1 MLSMRIYSE
10 MKQRRLFKLSL
21 LALSIYSHF
30 SVATE
35 LNLDFIQGTSVIPS
49 IMKTDT
55 ALPAGHYV
63 VDVLVNNER
72 TGRANIVITEED
84 EKNNR
89 LCLSSEWLDNAGVM
103 MKKDAY
109 YDVFD
114 KEKQCYVLTR
124 NPHTKVDFDYGA
136 QTLKFNI
143 PQAYLLS
150 KTDPARWDYGV
161 NGGRLKYYSNFN
173 KNVHDDVNAFG
184 NFDGAINLGRWVL
197 SSNMNVSHER
207 DKTEFTSSDL
217 TMSTAISQVQGD
229 LLLGKSQT
237 RTELFS
243 DFNFYGAAIRSNS
256 NMRPWESR
264 GYAPDISGIAST
276 PSRITVK
283 QNGYTVY
290 SKMVP
295 AGPYRL
301 DDLRPM
307 GNGDL
312 VVTVEDESGNKT
324 EQVYP
329 VTTLPTLLR
338 PGEFQYNVAVGK
350 KNNSNELDKAFH
362 SDTDLFWLGSLDYGF
377 STTTLNSA
385 FILNDDY
392 QAGGLGVTQML
403 GGLGALSLSANVSKA
418 SYDNGEVKT
427 GESFSAK
434 YAKSFT
440 DRTDLQ
446 LLTYRYQSKGYVE
459 FADFNPKDIWR
470 YARYGGQRSRYEARL
485 SHRFDGT
492 YLSGS
497 YWRQDYWMREGTDT
511 GSTLSF
517 STSVFDS
524 VSVFLNGSYSKYAW
538 SDKADYAVSLSL
550 SVPFDLKGT
559 RHYSSNSVGYT
570 RTGGTTFNTSVSAMP
585 TERLNYSLSA
595 NAGSKGE
602 RGASASAS
610 YAFDAIQTNLG
621 VSRSYNKHGNSQT
634 SFSGSVSGSVLG
646 TSETGP
652 LFTKES
658 SDTVGIV
665 SIPGVEGI
673 SVNGSM
679 PTNRD
684 GNTVVW
690 LSEYSENSININ
702 MDNVPDDMEF
712 ETTSYNVVPTEKA
725 MVYRKFGFEN
735 VLRYILRVKDAQ
747 GNYLTGGDAKTEQ
760 GLNAGFISNNGVLLM
775 NMLAEPEAVSVNI
788 GDGKQCRFSV
798 AGLKANT
805 NKVQEV
811 RCE

>member
-1 MLSMRIYSE
+1 

-21 LALSIYSHF
+21 LALSMYSHF
-30 SVATE
+30 SVSTE

-49 IMKTDT
+49 ILKTDT
-55 ALPAGHYV
+55 TLPAGQYV

-72 TGRANIVITEED
+72 TKRANLVITEED
-84 EKNNR
+84 ETNDS
-89 LCLSSEWLDNAGVM
+89 LCLTPEWLDNAGVM
-103 MKKDAY
+103 MKKNAY
-109 YDVFD
+109 DGVFD

-136 QTLKFNI
+136 QTLKFKI
-143 PQAYLLS
+143 PRAYLLS
-150 KTDPARWDYGV
+150 KTDA
-161 NGGRLKYYSNFN
+161 
-173 KNVHDDVNAFG
+173 
-184 NFDGAINLGRWVL
+184 AINLGRWVL
-197 SSNMNVSHER
+197 SSNMNISR
-207 DKTEFTSSDL
+207 SDNKTELTSSDL
-217 TMSTAISQVQGD
+217 TLSTAISQVQGD

-243 DFNFYGAAIRSNS
+243 DFNFYGAALRSNS

-290 SKMVP
+290 SRMVP

-312 VVTVEDESGNKT
+312 VVTVEDESGNKI
-324 EQVYP
+324 EQIYP

-338 PGEFQYNVAVGK
+338 LGDFQYNLAVGK

-362 SDTDLFWLGSLDYGF
+362 SDSGLFWLGSLDYGF

-385 FILNDDY
+385 FILNVDY

-418 SYDNGEVKT
+418 SYDDGEVKT

-434 YAKSFT
+434 YAKSFSA
-440 DRTDLQ
+440 RTDLQ

-459 FADFNPKDIWR
+459 FVDFNPVDSWR
-470 YARYGGQRSRYEARL
+470 RRGGNQKSRYEARL

-497 YWRQDYWMREGTDT
+497 YWRQDYWIREGHDT
-511 GSTLSF
+511 GGTLSL
-517 STSVFDS
+517 STSFDG
-524 VSVFLNGSYSKYAW
+524 VSVFLNGTHSRYVW
-538 SDKADYAVSLSL
+538 SDKADYSVSLNL

-559 RHYSSNSVGYT
+559 RNYSSNSVGYT
-570 RTGGTTFNTSVSAMP
+570 RTSGTTFNSSVSAMP
-585 TERLNYSLSA
+585 TDRFNYSLSA
-595 NAGSKGE
+595 NAGSKGN

-610 YAFDAIQTNLG
+610 YAFDAIQTNMG
-621 VSRSYNKHGNSQT
+621 VSRSYSKHGNSQT
-634 SFSGSVSGSVLG
+634 SFSGSISGSVLG
-646 TSETGP
+646 TAETGP

-658 SDTVGIV
+658 SGTVGII
-665 SIPGVEGI
+665 SIPGVKGV
-673 SVNGSM
+673 SVNSSM
-679 PTNRD
+679 PTNSR

-702 MDNVPDDMEF
+702 MDNVPDNMEF
-712 ETTSYNVVPTEKA
+712 ETTSYKVVPTEGA

-775 NMLAEPEAVSVNI
+775 NMLAEPTSVSVDT
-788 GDGKQCRFSV
+788 GDGKQCRFSM

>member
-1 MLSMRIYSE
+1 
-10 MKQRRLFKLSL
+10 MKLKRLPKISL
-21 LALSIYSHF
+21 LAMSIWYSHF
-30 SVATE
+30 GLTDE
-35 LNLDFIQGTSVIPS
+35 LNLDFIQGINVVPS
-49 IMKTDT
+49 ILKSDT
-55 ALPAGHYV
+55 NYPEGQYV
-63 VDVLVNNER
+63 VDVVVNKER
-72 TGRANIVITEED
+72 TGRLGLNISKED
-84 EKNNR
+84 EQNNL
-89 LCLSSEWLDNAGVM
+89 LCFSPEWLEKAGVM
-103 MKKDAY
+103 LNTDAY
-109 YDVFD
+109 QDVFD
-114 KEKQCYVLTR
+114 EGKGCYVLAKK
-124 NPHTKVDFDYGA
+124 PHTLIYFDYGA
-136 QTLKFNI
+136 QALNFII

-150 KTDPARWDYGV
+150 KTDPTRWDYGV
-161 NGGRLKYYSNFN
+161 NGGRLKYYGNFN
-173 KNVHDDVNAFG
+173 KTVHDDMNAFG
-184 NFDGAINLGRWVL
+184 NLDAAINLGRWVL
-197 SSNMNVSHER
+197 SSNMNVSHDK

-217 TMSTAISQVQGD
+217 TLSTAISQVQGD

-243 DFNFYGAAIRSNS
+243 DFNFYGAALRSNS

-338 PGEFQYNVAVGK
+338 PGEFQYNLAAGK
-350 KNNSNELDKAFH
+350 KNNSNELDKAFD
-362 SDTDLFWLGSLDYGF
+362 SDTGLFWLGSLDYGF

-403 GGLGALSLSANVSKA
+403 GGLGAVSLSANVSKA
-418 SYDNGEVKT
+418 SYDNGEEKS
-427 GESFSAK
+427 GQSFSVK

-459 FADFNPKDIWR
+459 FAEFNPKDIWR
-470 YARYGGQRSRYEARL
+470 YGNQKSRYEARL

-497 YWRQDYWMREGTDT
+497 YWRQDYWMREGSDT
-511 GSTLSF
+511 GSTLSL

-538 SDKADYAVSLSL
+538 SDKADYSVSLSL

-585 TERLNYSLSA
+585 TDRFNYSLSA
-595 NAGSKGE
+595 NAGSKGD

-610 YAFDAIQTNLG
+610 YAFDAIQTNMG
-621 VSRSYNKHGNSQT
+621 VSRSYNKHGSSQT

-646 TSETGP
+646 TTETGL

-665 SIPGVEGI
+665 SIPGVEGV

-679 PTNRD
+679 PTNSD

-702 MDNVPDDMEF
+702 MDNVPDNMEF

-775 NMLAEPEAVSVNI
+775 NMLAEPKTVSVNT
-788 GDGKQCRFSV
+788 GDGKQCRFSM

>member
-1 MLSMRIYSE
+1 
-10 MKQRRLFKLSL
+10 
-21 LALSIYSHF
+21 
-30 SVATE
+30 
-35 LNLDFIQGTSVIPS
+35 
-49 IMKTDT
+49 
-55 ALPAGHYV
+55 
-63 VDVLVNNER
+63 
-72 TGRANIVITEED
+72 
-84 EKNNR
+84 
-89 LCLSSEWLDNAGVM
+89 
-103 MKKDAY
+103 MKKNAY
-109 YDVFD
+109 DGVFD

-136 QTLKFNI
+136 QTLKFKI
-143 PQAYLLS
+143 PRAYLLS
-150 KTDPARWDYGV
+150 KTDA
-161 NGGRLKYYSNFN
+161 
-173 KNVHDDVNAFG
+173 
-184 NFDGAINLGRWVL
+184 AINLGRRVL
-197 SSNMNVSHER
+197 SSNMNISR
-207 DKTEFTSSDL
+207 SDNKTELTSSDL
-217 TMSTAISQVQGD
+217 TLSTAISQVQGD

-243 DFNFYGAAIRSNS
+243 DFNFYGAALRSNS

-290 SKMVP
+290 SRMVP

-312 VVTVEDESGNKT
+312 VVTVEDESGNKI
-324 EQVYP
+324 EQIYP

-338 PGEFQYNVAVGK
+338 LGDFQYNLAVGK

-362 SDTDLFWLGSLDYGF
+362 SDSGLFWLGSLDYGF

-385 FILNDDY
+385 FILNVDY

-403 GGLGALSLSANVSKA
+403 GRLGALSLSANVSKA
-418 SYDNGEVKT
+418 SYDDGEVKT

-434 YAKSFT
+434 YAKSFSA
-440 DRTDLQ
+440 RTDLQ

-459 FADFNPKDIWR
+459 FVDFNPVDSWR
-470 YARYGGQRSRYEARL
+470 RRGGNQKSRYEARL

-497 YWRQDYWMREGTDT
+497 YWRQDYWIREGHDT
-511 GSTLSF
+511 GGTLSL
-517 STSVFDS
+517 STSFDG
-524 VSVFLNGSYSKYAW
+524 VSVFLNGTHSRYVW
-538 SDKADYAVSLSL
+538 SDKADYSVSLNL

-559 RHYSSNSVGYT
+559 RNYSSNSVGYT
-570 RTGGTTFNTSVSAMP
+570 RTSGTTFNSSVSAMP
-585 TERLNYSLSA
+585 TDRFNYSLSA
-595 NAGSKGE
+595 NAGSKGN

-610 YAFDAIQTNLG
+610 YAFDAIQTNMG
-621 VSRSYNKHGNSQT
+621 VSRSYSKHGNSQT
-634 SFSGSVSGSVLG
+634 SFSGSISGSVLG
-646 TSETGP
+646 TAETGP

-658 SDTVGIV
+658 SGTVGII
-665 SIPGVEGI
+665 SIPGVKGV
-673 SVNGSM
+673 SVNSSM
-679 PTNRD
+679 PTNSR

-702 MDNVPDDMEF
+702 MDNVPDNMEF
-712 ETTSYNVVPTEKA
+712 ETTSYKVVPTEGA

-775 NMLAEPEAVSVNI
+775 NMLAEPTSVSVDT
-788 GDGKQCRFSV
+788 GDGKQCRFSM

>member
-1 MLSMRIYSE
+1 ME
-10 MKQRRLFKLSL
+10 TRRLFRLSL

-30 SVATE
+30 SAATE
-35 LNLDFIQGTSVIPS
+35 LNLDFIQGTSTIPS
-49 IMKTDT
+49 ILKNDS
-55 ALPAGHYV
+55 AYPSGQYI

-72 TGRANIVITEED
+72 TGRVSLVITEED

-89 LCLSSEWLDNAGVM
+89 LCLSPEWFDNAGMM

-109 YDVFD
+109 NDIFD
-114 KEKQCYVLTR
+114 KEKQCYVLAR

-150 KTDPARWDYGV
+150 KTDPARWDYGM
-161 NGGRLKYYSNFN
+161 NGGRLKYYGNVN
-173 KNVHDDVNAFG
+173 KTVHNDFNAFG
-184 NFDGAINLGRWVL
+184 NFDAAINMGRWVL
-197 SSNMNVSHER
+197 SSNMNVSHS
-207 DKTEFTSSDL
+207 DNKTEFTSSDL
-217 TMSTAISQVQGD
+217 ALSTAISQVQGD

-243 DFNFYGAAIRSNS
+243 DFNFYGAALRSNS

-264 GYAPDISGIAST
+264 GYAPDISGIAPT

-307 GNGDL
+307 GNGEL

-338 PGEFQYNVAVGK
+338 PGEFQYNLAVGK

-362 SDTDLFWLGSLDYGF
+362 SDTEAFWLGSLDYGF

-385 FILNDDY
+385 FILNEDY
-392 QAGGLGVTQML
+392 QSGGLGFTQML
-403 GGLGALSLSANVSKA
+403 GGIGAMSLSANVAKA
-418 SYDNGEVKT
+418 SYDNGKEKT
-427 GESFSAK
+427 GGSFSAK

-459 FADFNPKDIWR
+459 FADFNPKDIDAWR
-470 YARYGGQRSRYEARL
+470 YGNQKSRYEARL

-492 YLSGS
+492 YLSGA
-497 YWRQDYWMREGTDT
+497 YWRQDYWMRNGHDT
-511 GSTLSF
+511 GSTLSL
-517 STSVFDS
+517 STSFDA
-524 VSVFLNGSYSKYAW
+524 VSIFLNGSYSKYAW
-538 SDKADYAVSLSL
+538 SDKADYSVSLSL

-570 RTGGTTFNTSVSAMP
+570 RTGGSTFNTSVSAMP
-585 TERLNYSLSA
+585 TDRFNYSLSA
-595 NAGSKGE
+595 NAGSKGD
-602 RGASASAS
+602 RGASTSAS
-610 YAFDAIQTNLG
+610 YAFDAIQTNMA
-621 VSRSYNKHGNSQT
+621 VSRSYNKRGNSQT
-634 SFSGSVSGSVLG
+634 SFSGGVSGSVLG

-665 SIPGVEGI
+665 SIPGVEGV

-679 PTNRD
+679 PTNSK

-690 LSEYSENSININ
+690 LSEYSENHININ
-702 MDNVPDDMEF
+702 MDNVPDNMEF
-712 ETTSYNVVPTEKA
+712 ETTSFRVVPTEGA

-735 VLRYILRVKDAQ
+735 VLRYIVRVKDAQ
-747 GNYLTGGDAKTEQ
+747 GKYLTGGDARTEQ

-775 NMLAEPEAVSVNI
+775 NMLAEPKSVSVDT
-788 GDGKQCRFSV
+788 GTGKQCRFSM

>member
-1 MLSMRIYSE
+1 MTLKRFPKI
-10 MKQRRLFKLSL
+10 SL
-21 LALSIYSHF
+21 LALSIWYSHF
-30 SVATE
+30 SLADE
-35 LNLDFIQGTSVIPS
+35 LNFDFLQGVSVIPS
-49 IMKTDT
+49 ILKTD
-55 ALPAGHYV
+55 ANYPEGQYV
-63 VDVLVNNER
+63 VDVIVNKER
-72 TGRANIVITEED
+72 TGRLGLIISKED
-84 EKNNR
+84 EQNNM
-89 LCLSSEWLDNAGVM
+89 LCFSPEWLEKAGVM
-103 MKKDAY
+103 LNSDAY
-109 YDVFD
+109 DDIFD
-114 KEKQCYVLTR
+114 EGKGCYALSR
-124 NPHTKVDFDYGA
+124 KPHTLVDFDYGS
-136 QTLKFNI
+136 QTLNFNI
-143 PQAYLLS
+143 PQAYILS
-150 KTDPARWDYGV
+150 KADPARWDYGV
-161 NGGRLKYYSNFN
+161 NGGRLKYYGNFN
-173 KNVHDDVNAFG
+173 KTVHNDFNAFG
-184 NFDGAINLGRWVL
+184 NLDAAINMGRWVL
-197 SSNMNVSHER
+197 SSNMNVSHS
-207 DKTEFTSSDL
+207 DNKTGLTSSDL
-217 TMSTAISQVQGD
+217 TLSTAISQVQGD

-243 DFNFYGAAIRSNS
+243 DFNFYGAALRSNS

-264 GYAPDISGIAST
+264 GYAPDISGIAPT

-295 AGPYRL
+295 TGPYRL
-301 DDLRPM
+301 DDLSPM

-362 SDTDLFWLGSLDYGF
+362 SDTGLFWLGSLDYGF

-385 FILNDDY
+385 LILNDDY

-403 GGLGALSLSANVSKA
+403 GGLGALSLSANISKA
-418 SYDNGEVKT
+418 SYDKGEVKT

-434 YAKSFT
+434 YAKNFT

-470 YARYGGQRSRYEARL
+470 YGNKKSRYEARL
-485 SHRFDGT
+485 SHRFEDA

-497 YWRQDYWMREGTDT
+497 YWRQDYWMRKGHDT
-511 GSTLSF
+511 GSTLSL

-524 VSVFLNGSYSKYAW
+524 VSLFLNGSYSKYAW
-538 SDKADYAVSLSL
+538 LDKADYSVSM
-550 SVPFDLKGT
+550 SVSIPFDLKGT

-570 RTGGTTFNTSVSAMP
+570 RNGGTTFNTSVSATP
-585 TERLNYSLSA
+585 TDRFNYSLNA
-595 NAGSKGE
+595 NAGSKGD
-602 RGASASAS
+602 RGASVSAS
-610 YAFDAIQTNLG
+610 YAFDAIQTNMG
-621 VSRSYNKHGNSQT
+621 VSSSYNKRGNSQT

-665 SIPGVEGI
+665 SIPGVEGV

-679 PTNRD
+679 PTNSD

-712 ETTSYNVVPTEKA
+712 ETTSYNVVPTGKA

-747 GNYLTGGDAKTEQ
+747 GNDLTGGDAKTEQ

-775 NMLAEPEAVSVNI
+775 NMLAEPKTVSVDT
-788 GDGKQCRFSV
+788 GTGKQCRFSM

>member
-184 NFDGAINLGRWVL
+184 NFDAAINLGRWVL

>member
-1 MLSMRIYSE
+1 
-10 MKQRRLFKLSL
+10 MKLRRFPKISL
-21 LALSIYSHF
+21 LALSIWYSHF
-30 SVATE
+30 SLADE
-35 LNLDFIQGTSVIPS
+35 LNLDFVQGVSVIPS
-49 IMKTDT
+49 ILKSD
-55 ALPAGHYV
+55 ANYPEGQYI
-63 VDVLVNNER
+63 VDVAVNKER
-72 TGRANIVITEED
+72 TGRIDLNISKED
-84 EKNNR
+84 EQNNM
-89 LCLSSEWLDNAGVM
+89 LCFSPEWLEKAGVM
-103 MKKDAY
+103 LNTDAY
-109 YDVFD
+109 QDVFD
-114 KEKQCYVLTR
+114 EGKGCYFLAKK
-124 NPHTKVDFDYGA
+124 PHTLIDFDYGA
-136 QTLKFNI
+136 QALNFNI

-161 NGGRLKYYSNFN
+161 NGGRLKYYGNFN
-173 KNVHDDVNAFG
+173 KTVHNDFNAFG
-184 NFDGAINLGRWVL
+184 NLDAAINLGRWVL
-197 SSNMNVSHER
+197 SSNMNVSHS
-207 DKTEFTSSDL
+207 DNKTEFTSSDL
-217 TMSTAISQVQGD
+217 TLSTAISQVQGD

-243 DFNFYGAAIRSNS
+243 DFNFYGAALRSNS

-264 GYAPDISGIAST
+264 GYAPDISGVAPT

-350 KNNSNELDKAFH
+350 KNNSNELDKAFD
-362 SDTDLFWLGSLDYGF
+362 SDTGLFWLGSLDYGF
-377 STTTLNSA
+377 TTTTLNSA
-385 FILNDDY
+385 AILNENY
-392 QAGGLGVTQML
+392 QSGGLGVTQML
-403 GGLGALSLSANVSKA
+403 GGLGAVSLSANVSKA
-418 SYDNGEVKT
+418 RYDNGEEKT
-427 GESFSAK
+427 GQSFSAK
-434 YAKSFT
+434 YAKSFS
-440 DRTDLQ
+440 DKTDLQ

-485 SHRFDGT
+485 SQRFDGT

-497 YWRQDYWMREGTDT
+497 YWWQDYWMREGHDAGGTV
-511 GSTLSF
+511 SM

-524 VSVFLNGSYSKYAW
+524 VSLFLNGSYSKYAW
-538 SDKADYAVSLSL
+538 SDKPDYSVSLSV

-570 RTGGTTFNTSVSAMP
+570 RTGGTTFNSSVSATP
-585 TERLNYSLSA
+585 TDRFNYSLGA
-595 NAGSKGE
+595 NAGSKGD

-610 YAFDAIQTNLG
+610 YAFDAIQTNFG
-621 VSRSYNKHGNSQT
+621 VSRSYSKQGYSQT

-646 TSETGP
+646 TTETGP

-665 SIPGVEGI
+665 SIPGVEGV

-679 PTNRD
+679 PTNSD

-702 MDNVPDDMEF
+702 MDNVPDNMEF

-775 NMLAEPEAVSVNI
+775 NMLAEPKTVSVNT
-788 GDGKQCRFSV
+788 GDGKQCRFSM

>member
-1 MLSMRIYSE
+1 
-10 MKQRRLFKLSL
+10 MKLKRLPKISL
-21 LALSIYSHF
+21 LALSIWYSHF
-30 SVATE
+30 SLADE
-35 LNLDFIQGTSVIPS
+35 LNLDFIQGVSVIPS
-49 IMKTDT
+49 ILKND
-55 ALPAGHYV
+55 ANYPEGQYI
-63 VDVLVNNER
+63 VDVAVNKER
-72 TGRANIVITEED
+72 TGRTDLNISKED
-84 EKNNR
+84 EQHNM
-89 LCLSSEWLDNAGVM
+89 LCFTPEWLEKAGVLLNT
-103 MKKDAY
+103 DAY
-109 YDVFD
+109 QDVFD
-114 KEKQCYVLTR
+114 EGKGCYFLAKK
-124 NPHTKVDFDYGA
+124 PHTLIDFDYGA
-136 QTLKFNI
+136 QALNFNI

-161 NGGRLKYYSNFN
+161 NGGRLKYYGNFN
-173 KNVHDDVNAFG
+173 KTVHNDFNAFG
-184 NFDGAINLGRWVL
+184 NFDAAINLGRWVL
-197 SSNMNVSHER
+197 SSNMNVSHS
-207 DKTEFTSSDL
+207 DNKTEFTSSDL
-217 TMSTAISQVQGD
+217 TLSTAISQVQGD

-243 DFNFYGAAIRSNS
+243 DFNFYGAALRSNS

-264 GYAPDISGIAST
+264 GYAPDISGVAPT

-350 KNNSNELDKAFH
+350 KNNSNELDKAFD
-362 SDTDLFWLGSLDYGF
+362 SDTGLFWLGSLDYGF

-392 QAGGLGVTQML
+392 QSGGLGVTQML

-418 SYDNGEVKT
+418 SYDNGEEKT
-427 GESFSAK
+427 GQSFSAK

-485 SHRFDGT
+485 SQRFDGT

-497 YWRQDYWMREGTDT
+497 YWWQDYWMREGHDAGGTV
-511 GSTLSF
+511 SM

-524 VSVFLNGSYSKYAW
+524 VSLFLNGSYSKYAW
-538 SDKADYAVSLSL
+538 SDKVDYSVSLSV

-570 RTGGTTFNTSVSAMP
+570 RTGGTTFNSSVSATP
-585 TERLNYSLSA
+585 TDRFNYSLGA
-595 NAGSKGE
+595 NAGSKGD

-610 YAFDAIQTNLG
+610 YAFDAIQTNMG

-665 SIPGVEGI
+665 SIPGVEGV

-679 PTNRD
+679 PTNSD

-702 MDNVPDDMEF
+702 MDNVPDNMEF

-775 NMLAEPEAVSVNI
+775 NMLAEPKMVSVNT
-788 GDGKQCRFSV
+788 GDGKQCRFSM

>member
-1 MLSMRIYSE
+1 ME
-10 MKQRRLFKLSL
+10 TRRLFRLSL

-30 SVATE
+30 SVAAE
-35 LNLDFIQGTSVIPS
+35 LNFDFVQGTSVIPS
-49 IMKTDT
+49 ILKGDS
-55 ALPAGHYV
+55 AYPGGQYI
-63 VDVLVNNER
+63 VDVLVNNEK
-72 TGRANIVITEED
+72 TGRANLVVTEDD

-89 LCLSSEWLDNAGVM
+89 LCLSPEWLNNAGVV

-109 YDVFD
+109 DDAFD

-124 NPHTKVDFDYGA
+124 NPHTQVDFDYGA

-161 NGGRLKYYSNFN
+161 NGGRLKYYGNFN

-184 NFDGAINLGRWVL
+184 NFDAAINLGRWVL
-197 SSNMNVSHER
+197 SSNMNVSHNR
-207 DKTEFTSSDL
+207 DKTELTSSDL
-217 TMSTAISQVQGD
+217 TLSTAISQVQGD

-243 DFNFYGAAIRSNS
+243 DFNFYGASLRSNS

-264 GYAPDISGIAST
+264 GYAPDISGIAPT

-338 PGEFQYNVAVGK
+338 PGEFQYNLAVGK

-362 SDTDLFWLGSLDYGF
+362 ADTGPFWLGSLDYGF
-377 STTTLNSA
+377 SSTTLNSA

-392 QAGGLGVTQML
+392 QSGGLGVTQML
-403 GGLGALSLSANVSKA
+403 GGIGAISLSANIAKA

-440 DRTDLQ
+440 ERTDLQ

-470 YARYGGQRSRYEARL
+470 YGNQKSRYEARL

-497 YWRQDYWMREGTDT
+497 YWRQDYWMREGHDT
-511 GSTLSF
+511 GSTLSL
-517 STSVFDS
+517 STSFDS

-538 SDKADYAVSLSL
+538 SDKADYSVSLSL

-570 RTGGTTFNTSVSAMP
+570 RSGGSTFNTSVSATP
-585 TERLNYSLSA
+585 TDRLNYSLSA
-595 NAGSKGE
+595 NTGSNGD

-610 YAFDAIQTNLG
+610 YAFDAIQTNMA
-621 VSRSYNKHGNSQT
+621 VSHSYNKRGYSQT
-634 SFSGSVSGSVLG
+634 SFSGGVSGSVLG

-679 PTNRD
+679 PTNSK

-690 LSEYSENSININ
+690 LSEYSENNININ
-702 MDNVPDDMEF
+702 MDNVPDNMEF
-712 ETTSYNVVPTEKA
+712 ENTSFKVVPTEGA
-725 MVYRKFGFEN
+725 MVYRRFGFEN
-735 VLRYILRVKDAQ
+735 VLRYIVRVKDEQ
-747 GNYLTGGDAKTEQ
+747 GNYLTGGDARTEQ
-760 GLNAGFISNNGVLLM
+760 GLNAGFISKNGVLLM
-775 NMLAEPEAVSVNI
+775 NMLAEPKSVSVDT
-788 GDGKQCRFSV
+788 GTGKQCRFSM

>member
-1 MLSMRIYSE
+1 
-10 MKQRRLFKLSL
+10 MKQCRLFKLSL
-21 LALSIYSHF
+21 LVLSIYSHF

-49 IMKTDT
+49 ILKTDS
-55 ALPAGHYV
+55 ALPAGQYV

-72 TGRANIVITEED
+72 TGRANLVITEAD

-89 LCLSSEWLDNAGVM
+89 LCLSPEWLDNAGVM

-109 YDVFD
+109 DDVFD

-161 NGGRLKYYSNFN
+161 NGGRLKYYGNFN
-173 KNVHDDVNAFG
+173 KTVHDDMNAFG
-184 NFDGAINLGRWVL
+184 NLDAAINLGRWVL
-197 SSNMNVSHER
+197 SSNMNVSHNK

-217 TMSTAISQVQGD
+217 TLSTAISQLQGD

-243 DFNFYGAAIRSNS
+243 DFNFYGAALRSNS
-256 NMRPWESR
+256 NMLSWESR

-338 PGEFQYNVAVGK
+338 PGEFQYNVAMGK

-362 SDTDLFWLGSLDYGF
+362 SDTRLFWLGSLDYGF
-377 STTTLNSA
+377 STTTVNSA

-392 QAGGLGVTQML
+392 QAGGLGITQML

-418 SYDNGEVKT
+418 RYDNGEVKT

-485 SHRFDGT
+485 SHRFDDT

-497 YWRQDYWMREGTDT
+497 YWRQDYWIREGTDT
-511 GSTLSF
+511 GSTLSL

-538 SDKADYAVSLSL
+538 SDKADYSVSLSL

-570 RTGGTTFNTSVSAMP
+570 RNGGTTFNTNVSATP
-585 TERLNYSLSA
+585 TERFNYSLSA
-595 NAGSKGE
+595 NAGSKGD

-610 YAFDAIQTNLG
+610 YAFDAIQTNMG
-621 VSRSYNKHGNSQT
+621 VSRSYNKHGSSQT

-665 SIPGVEGI
+665 SIPGVEGV
-673 SVNGSM
+673 SVNSSM
-679 PTNRD
+679 PTNSD

-690 LSEYSENSININ
+690 LSEYSENSISIN
-702 MDNVPDDMEF
+702 MDNVPDSMEF

-735 VLRYILRVKDAQ
+735 MLRYILRVKDAQ

-775 NMLAEPEAVSVNI
+775 NMLAEPKTVSVNA
-788 GDGKQCRFSV
+788 GDGKQCRFSM

>member
-1 MLSMRIYSE
+1 MN
-10 MKQRRLFKLSL
+10 QRRFFKLSL

-49 IMKTDT
+49 ILKTDAT
-55 ALPAGHYV
+55 LPAGQYF

-72 TGRANIVITEED
+72 TGRVNIVITEED

-89 LCLSSEWLDNAGVM
+89 LCLTPEWLDNAGVM
-103 MKKDAY
+103 IKKNAY
-109 YDVFD
+109 DDSFD

-124 NPHTKVDFDYGA
+124 NTHTKVDFDYGA
-136 QTLKFNI
+136 QSLKFNI
-143 PQAYLLS
+143 PQAYILS

-161 NGGRLKYYSNFN
+161 NGGRLKYYGNFN
-173 KNVHDDVNAFG
+173 KTVHNDFNGFG
-184 NFDGAINLGRWVL
+184 NLDAAINLGRWVL
-197 SSNMNVSHER
+197 SSNMNVSHS
-207 DKTEFTSSDL
+207 DNKTEFTSSDL
-217 TMSTAISQVQGD
+217 TLSTAISQVQGD

-243 DFNFYGAAIRSNS
+243 DFNFYGAALRSNR

-264 GYAPDISGIAST
+264 GYAPEISGIAPT

-312 VVTVEDESGNKT
+312 VVIVEDESGNKT

-338 PGEFQYNVAVGK
+338 PGDFQYNMAVGK
-350 KNNSNELDKAFH
+350 KNNGNELDKAFH
-362 SDTDLFWLGSLDYGF
+362 SDTGLFWLGSLDYGL

-392 QAGGLGVTQML
+392 QAGSLGVTQML

-418 SYDNGEVKT
+418 SYDNGEVKS

-470 YARYGGQRSRYEARL
+470 YARFGGQRSRYEARL

-497 YWRQDYWMREGTDT
+497 WWRQDYWMREGTDI

-524 VSVFLNGSYSKYAW
+524 VSVFLNGAYSKYAW
-538 SDKADYAVSLSL
+538 SDKADHSVSLSL

-559 RHYSSNSVGYT
+559 RHYSSNSVGYI
-570 RTGGTTFNTSVSAMP
+570 RNGGTTFNSSVSAAP
-585 TERLNYSLSA
+585 TDRFNYSLSA
-595 NAGSKGE
+595 NADLKGE

-610 YAFDAIQTNLG
+610 YAFDAIQTNMG
-621 VSRSYNKHGNSQT
+621 ISRSYNKYGSSQT

-658 SDTVGIV
+658 SNTVGIV
-665 SIPGVEGI
+665 SIPGVKGV

-679 PTNRD
+679 PTNRE

-712 ETTSYNVVPTEKA
+712 ETTSYKVVPTEKA
-725 MVYRKFGFEN
+725 MIYRKFGFEN

-775 NMLAEPEAVSVNI
+775 NMLAEPKMVSVNT
-788 GDGKQCRFSV
+788 GDGKQCRFSI

>member
-1 MLSMRIYSE
+1 

-49 IMKTDT
+49 ILKTDT
-55 ALPAGHYV
+55 ALPAGQYV

-72 TGRANIVITEED
+72 TGRANLVITEAD
-84 EKNNR
+84 EKNNS
-89 LCLSSEWLDNAGVM
+89 LCLSPEWLDNAGVM
-103 MKKDAY
+103 MKQDAY
-109 YDVFD
+109 DEAFD
-114 KEKQCYVLTR
+114 KEEQCYVLTR
-124 NPHTKVDFDYGA
+124 NPHTKVAFDYGA

-161 NGGRLKYYSNFN
+161 NGGRLKYYGNFN
-173 KNVHDDVNAFG
+173 KTVHNDMNAFG
-184 NFDGAINLGRWVL
+184 NLDATINLGRWVL
-197 SSNMNVSHER
+197 SSNMNVSHVR

-217 TMSTAISQVQGD
+217 TLSTAISQVQGD
-229 LLLGKSQT
+229 LFLAKSQT

-243 DFNFYGAAIRSNS
+243 DFNFYGAALRSNS

-264 GYAPDISGIAST
+264 GYALDISGVAPT

-312 VVTVEDESGNKT
+312 VVIVEDESGNKT

-329 VTTLPTLLR
+329 VTILPTLLR
-338 PGEFQYNVAVGK
+338 PGEFQYNVAMGK

-362 SDTDLFWLGSLDYGF
+362 SDTGLFWLGSLDYGF

-392 QAGGLGVTQML
+392 QAGGLGGTQML

-418 SYDNGEVKT
+418 SYDNGEEKS
-427 GESFSAK
+427 GQSFSVK

-459 FADFNPKDIWR
+459 FAEFNPKDIWR
-470 YARYGGQRSRYEARL
+470 YGNQKSRYEARL

-497 YWRQDYWMREGTDT
+497 YWRQDYWMRDGHDT

-524 VSVFLNGSYSKYAW
+524 MSLFLNGSYSKYAW
-538 SDKADYAVSLSL
+538 SDKADYSVSLSV
-550 SVPFDLKGT
+550 SVPFDLKGP

-570 RTGGTTFNTSVSAMP
+570 RTGGTTFNTSMSAMP
-585 TERLNYSLSA
+585 TDRFNYSLSA
-595 NAGSKGE
+595 NAGSKGD

-610 YAFDAIQTNLG
+610 YAFDAIQTNMG
-621 VSRSYNKHGNSQT
+621 VSRSYNRHGNSQT

-665 SIPGVEGI
+665 SIPGVEGV
-673 SVNGSM
+673 SVNSSM
-679 PTNRD
+679 PTNSD

-747 GNYLTGGDAKTEQ
+747 GNYLTGGDANTEQ

-775 NMLAEPEAVSVNI
+775 NMLAEPKTVSVNT
-788 GDGKQCRFSV
+788 GDGKQCRFSM

>member
-1 MLSMRIYSE
+1 
-10 MKQRRLFKLSL
+10 MKLKRLPKISL
-21 LALSIYSHF
+21 LTMSIWYSHF
-30 SVATE
+30 GLTDE
-35 LNLDFIQGTSVIPS
+35 LNLDFIQGINVVPS
-49 IMKTDT
+49 ILKSDT
-55 ALPAGHYV
+55 NYPEGQYV
-63 VDVLVNNER
+63 VDVVVNKER
-72 TGRANIVITEED
+72 TGRLGLNISKED
-84 EKNNR
+84 EQNNL
-89 LCLSSEWLDNAGVM
+89 LCFSPEWLEKAGVM
-103 MKKDAY
+103 LNTDAY
-109 YDVFD
+109 QDVFD
-114 KEKQCYVLTR
+114 EGKGCYVLAKK
-124 NPHTKVDFDYGA
+124 PHTLIYFDYGA
-136 QTLKFNI
+136 QALNFNI

-150 KTDPARWDYGV
+150 KTDPTRWDYGV
-161 NGGRLKYYSNFN
+161 NGGRLKYYGNFN
-173 KNVHDDVNAFG
+173 KTVHDDMNAFG
-184 NFDGAINLGRWVL
+184 NLDAAINLGRWVL
-197 SSNMNVSHER
+197 SSNMNVSHDK

-217 TMSTAISQVQGD
+217 TLSTAISQVQGD

-243 DFNFYGAAIRSNS
+243 DFNFYGAALRSNS

-264 GYAPDISGIAST
+264 GYVPDISGIAST

-290 SKMVP
+290 SKMIP

-307 GNGDL
+307 RNGDL
-312 VVTVEDESGNKT
+312 VVTVEDESGYKT

-338 PGEFQYNVAVGK
+338 PGEFQYNVAMGK

-362 SDTDLFWLGSLDYGF
+362 SDSRLFWLGSLDYGF

-403 GGLGALSLSANVSKA
+403 GGLGAVSLSANVSKA
-418 SYDNGEVKT
+418 SYDNGEEKS
-427 GESFSAK
+427 GQSFSVK

-459 FADFNPKDIWR
+459 FAEFNPKDIWR
-470 YARYGGQRSRYEARL
+470 YGNQKSRYEARL

-497 YWRQDYWMREGTDT
+497 YWRQDYWMREGSDT
-511 GSTLSF
+511 GSTLSL

-538 SDKADYAVSLSL
+538 SDKADYSVSLSL

-559 RHYSSNSVGYT
+559 RHYISNSVGYT

-585 TERLNYSLSA
+585 TDRFNYSLSA
-595 NAGSKGE
+595 NAGSKGD

-610 YAFDAIQTNLG
+610 YAFDAIQTNMG
-621 VSRSYNKHGNSQT
+621 VSRSYNKHGSSQT

-646 TSETGP
+646 TTETGL

-665 SIPGVEGI
+665 SIPGVEGV

-679 PTNRD
+679 PTNSD

-702 MDNVPDDMEF
+702 MDNVPDNMEF

-775 NMLAEPEAVSVNI
+775 NMLAEPKTVSVNT
-788 GDGKQCRFSV
+788 GDGKQCRFSM
-798 AGLKANT
+798 AGLKANA

>member
-1 MLSMRIYSE
+1 
-10 MKQRRLFKLSL
+10 MKQHRLFKLSL

-30 SVATE
+30 SAATE

-49 IMKTDT
+49 ILKTDT
-55 ALPAGHYV
+55 ALPEGQYI
-63 VDVLVNNER
+63 VDVLVNSER
-72 TGRANIVITEED
+72 TGRANLVITKED
-84 EKNNR
+84 EKNNS
-89 LCLSSEWLDNAGVM
+89 LCLSSEWLSNAGVM

-109 YDVFD
+109 DDVLD

-136 QTLKFNI
+136 QTLKINI

-161 NGGRLKYYSNFN
+161 NGGRLKYYGNFN
-173 KNVHDDVNAFG
+173 KNVNDDVNAFG
-184 NFDGAINLGRWVL
+184 NLDAAINLGRWVL
-197 SSNMNVSHER
+197 SSNMNVSHDH

-217 TMSTAISQVQGD
+217 TLSTAISQVQGD
-229 LLLGKSQT
+229 FLLGKSQT

-243 DFNFYGAAIRSNS
+243 DFNFYGASLRSNS

-264 GYAPDISGIAST
+264 GYAPDISGIAPT

-290 SKMVP
+290 SRMVP

-324 EQVYP
+324 EQIYP
-329 VTTLPTLLR
+329 VTTLPSLLR
-338 PGEFQYNVAVGK
+338 PGEYQYNLAVGK

-362 SDTDLFWLGSLDYGF
+362 SDTGLFWLGSLDYGF

-385 FILNDDY
+385 FLLNDDY
-392 QAGGLGVTQML
+392 QSGGLGVTRML
-403 GGLGALSLSANVSKA
+403 GGLGAVSLSANVSKA
-418 SYDNGEVKT
+418 SYDNGEEKT
-427 GESFSAK
+427 GGSFSAK
-434 YAKSFT
+434 YAKSFSS
-440 DRTDLQ
+440 RTDLQ

-459 FADFNPKDIWR
+459 FAGFNAKDIWR
-470 YARYGGQRSRYEARL
+470 YGNQKSRYEARL
-485 SHRFDGT
+485 SHRFDSV

-497 YWRQDYWMREGTDT
+497 YWRQDYWMREGNDA
-511 GSTLSF
+511 GGTLSL
-517 STSVFDS
+517 STSAFDS
-524 VSVFLNGSYSKYAW
+524 VSLFLNGSYSKYAW
-538 SDKADYAVSLSL
+538 SDKADYSVSLSL
-550 SVPFDLKGT
+550 SVPFNLNGT

-570 RTGGTTFNTSVSAMP
+570 RTGGTTFNSSVSATP
-585 TERLNYSLSA
+585 TNRFNYSLSA
-595 NAGSKGE
+595 NAGSEGD

-610 YAFDAIQTNLG
+610 YAFDAIQTNMG
-621 VSRSYNKHGNSQT
+621 VSRSYSKQGQSQT

-646 TSETGP
+646 TAETGP
-652 LFTKES
+652 IFTKES

-665 SIPGVEGI
+665 SIPGVEGV

-679 PTNRD
+679 PTD
-684 GNTVVW
+684 SKGNTVVW
-690 LSEYSENSININ
+690 LSEYSENNININ
-702 MDNVPDDMEF
+702 MDNVPDNMEF
-712 ETTSYNVVPTEKA
+712 KTTSYNVVPTEGA
-725 MVYRKFGFEN
+725 MIYRKFGFEN
-735 VLRYILRVKDAQ
+735 MLRYILRVKDAQ
-747 GNYLTGGDAKTEQ
+747 GHYLTGGNAKTEQ

-775 NMLAEPEAVSVNI
+775 NMLAEPESVSVDT
-788 GDGKQCRFSV
+788 GDGKQCRFSMS
-798 AGLKANT
+798 GFKANT

>member
-1 MLSMRIYSE
+1 

-49 IMKTDT
+49 ILKTDT
-55 ALPAGHYV
+55 ALPAGQYV

-72 TGRANIVITEED
+72 TGRANLVITEAD

-89 LCLSSEWLDNAGVM
+89 LCLSPEWLDSAGVM

-109 YDVFD
+109 DDVFD

-161 NGGRLKYYSNFN
+161 NGGRLKYYGNFN
-173 KNVHDDVNAFG
+173 KTVHDDMNAFG
-184 NFDGAINLGRWVL
+184 NLDAAINLGRWVL
-197 SSNMNVSHER
+197 SSNMNVSHDR

-217 TMSTAISQVQGD
+217 TLSTAISQVQGD

-243 DFNFYGAAIRSNS
+243 DFNFYGAALRSNS

-362 SDTDLFWLGSLDYGF
+362 SDTGMFWLGSLDYGF

-418 SYDNGEVKT
+418 SYDNGEVKN
-427 GESFSAK
+427 GKSFSAK

-459 FADFNPKDIWR
+459 FADFNPTDIWR
-470 YARYGGQRSRYEARL
+470 WRGANQKSRYEARL
-485 SHRFDGT
+485 SHRFDST

-497 YWRQDYWMREGTDT
+497 WWRQDYWMHEGSDT

-517 STSVFDS
+517 STSFDS

-538 SDKADYAVSLSL
+538 SDKADYSVSLSV

-570 RTGGTTFNTSVSAMP
+570 RNGGTTFNTSVSATP
-585 TERLNYSLSA
+585 TDRFNYSLSA
-595 NAGSKGE
+595 NAGSKGD

-610 YAFDAIQTNLG
+610 YAFDAIQTNMG

-665 SIPGVEGI
+665 SIPGVEGV

-679 PTNRD
+679 PTNSD

-702 MDNVPDDMEF
+702 MDNVPDNMEF

-775 NMLAEPEAVSVNI
+775 NMLAEPKTVSVDT
-788 GDGKQCRFSV
+788 GDGKQCRFSM

>member
-1 MLSMRIYSE
+1 
-10 MKQRRLFKLSL
+10 
-21 LALSIYSHF
+21 
-30 SVATE
+30 
-35 LNLDFIQGTSVIPS
+35 
-49 IMKTDT
+49 
-55 ALPAGHYV
+55 
-63 VDVLVNNER
+63 
-72 TGRANIVITEED
+72 
-84 EKNNR
+84 
-89 LCLSSEWLDNAGVM
+89 
-103 MKKDAY
+103 MKKNAY
-109 YDVFD
+109 DGVFD

-136 QTLKFNI
+136 QTLKFKI
-143 PQAYLLS
+143 PRAYLLS
-150 KTDPARWDYGV
+150 KTDA
-161 NGGRLKYYSNFN
+161 
-173 KNVHDDVNAFG
+173 
-184 NFDGAINLGRWVL
+184 AINLGRRVL
-197 SSNMNVSHER
+197 SSNMNISR
-207 DKTEFTSSDL
+207 SDNKTELTSSDL
-217 TMSTAISQVQGD
+217 TLSTAISQVQGD

-243 DFNFYGAAIRSNS
+243 DFNFYGAALRSNS

-290 SKMVP
+290 SRMVP

-312 VVTVEDESGNKT
+312 VVTVEDESGNKI
-324 EQVYP
+324 EQIYP

-338 PGEFQYNVAVGK
+338 LGDFQYNLAVGK

-362 SDTDLFWLGSLDYGF
+362 SDSGLFWLGSLDYGF

-385 FILNDDY
+385 FILNVDY

-403 GGLGALSLSANVSKA
+403 GRLGALSLSANVSKA
-418 SYDNGEVKT
+418 SYDDGEVKT

-434 YAKSFT
+434 YAKSFSA
-440 DRTDLQ
+440 RTDLQ

-459 FADFNPKDIWR
+459 FVDFNPVDSWR
-470 YARYGGQRSRYEARL
+470 RRGGNQKSRYEARL

-497 YWRQDYWMREGTDT
+497 YWRQDYWIREGHDT
-511 GSTLSF
+511 GGTLSL
-517 STSVFDS
+517 STSFDG
-524 VSVFLNGSYSKYAW
+524 VSVFLNGTHSRYVW
-538 SDKADYAVSLSL
+538 SDKADYSVSLNL

-559 RHYSSNSVGYT
+559 RNYSSNSVGYT
-570 RTGGTTFNTSVSAMP
+570 RTSGTTFNSSVSAMP
-585 TERLNYSLSA
+585 TDRFNYSLSA
-595 NAGSKGE
+595 NAGSKGN

-610 YAFDAIQTNLG
+610 YAFDAIQTNMG
-621 VSRSYNKHGNSQT
+621 VSRSYSKHGNSQT
-634 SFSGSVSGSVLG
+634 SFSGSISGSVLG
-646 TSETGP
+646 TAETGP

-658 SDTVGIV
+658 SGTVGII
-665 SIPGVEGI
+665 SIPGVKGV
-673 SVNGSM
+673 SVNSSM
-679 PTNRD
+679 PTNSR

-702 MDNVPDDMEF
+702 MDNVPDNMEF
-712 ETTSYNVVPTEKA
+712 ETTSYKVVPTEGA

-775 NMLAEPEAVSVNI
+775 NMLAEPTSVSVDT
-788 GDGKQCRFSV
+788 GDGKQCRFSM

-805 NKVQEV
+805 NKGQEV

>member
-1 MLSMRIYSE
+1 
-10 MKQRRLFKLSL
+10 MKQRRFFKLSL
-21 LALSIYSHF
+21 LSLSIYSHF
-30 SVATE
+30 SAATE
-35 LNLDFIQGTSVIPS
+35 LNLDFIQGLSVVPS
-49 IMKTDT
+49 ILKTDT
-55 ALPAGHYV
+55 SLPAGQYI

-72 TGRANIVITEED
+72 TGRANLVIQGED
-84 EKNNR
+84 EKNNY
-89 LCLSSEWLDNAGVM
+89 LCLSSEWLENAGVM

-109 YDVFD
+109 DDAFD

-124 NPHTKVDFDYGA
+124 KPHTTVDFDYGA
-136 QTLKFNI
+136 QILKFNI

-161 NGGRLKYYSNFN
+161 NGGRLKYYGNFN
-173 KNVHDDVNAFG
+173 KTVHNDFNAFG
-184 NFDGAINLGRWVL
+184 NFDAAINTGRWVL
-197 SSNMNVSHER
+197 SSNMNVAHSENN
-207 DKTEFTSSDL
+207 TEFTSSDL
-217 TMSTAISQVQGD
+217 TLSTAISQVQGD

-243 DFNFYGAAIRSNS
+243 DFNFYGAALRSNS
-256 NMRPWESR
+256 NMRPWVAR
-264 GYAPDISGIAST
+264 GYAPDISGVALT

-324 EQVYP
+324 EQIYP
-329 VTTLPTLLR
+329 VTTMPSLLR
-338 PGEFQYNVAVGK
+338 PGEFQYNMAVGK
-350 KNNSNELDKAFH
+350 KNKSNELDKAFH
-362 SDTDLFWLGSLDYGF
+362 SDTGWFWLGSLDYGL

-392 QAGGLGVTQML
+392 QVGGLGVTQML

-418 SYDNGEVKT
+418 SYDNGEEKV
-427 GESFSAK
+427 GQSISAK

-440 DRTDLQ
+440 NRTDLQ

-459 FADFNPKDIWR
+459 FSDFNPKDIF
-470 YARYGGQRSRYEARL
+470 RYGNQKSRYEARL
-485 SHRFDGT
+485 SHRFDGI

-497 YWRQDYWMREGTDT
+497 YWRQDYRNRDGHDI
-511 GSTLSF
+511 GSTLSV
-517 STSVFDS
+517 STSVLDS
-524 VSVFLNGSYSKYAW
+524 VSLFLNGSYSKYAW
-538 SDKADYAVSLSL
+538 SDKPDYSVSLSF
-550 SVPFDLKGT
+550 SVPFDLKGS
-559 RHYSSNSVGYT
+559 RHYTSNSVGHT
-570 RTGGTTFNTSVSAMP
+570 RSGGTTFNSSVSAMP
-585 TERLNYSLSA
+585 TDRFNYSLSA
-595 NAGSKGE
+595 NVGSKGE

-610 YAFDAIQTNLG
+610 YAFDSVQTNMG
-621 VSRSYNKHGNSQT
+621 VSRSFSRQGYSRT
-634 SFSGSVSGSVLG
+634 SFSGSLSGSILG
-646 TSETGP
+646 TSDTGP

-658 SDTVGIV
+658 SDTIGIV
-665 SIPGVEGI
+665 SIPGVEGV

-679 PTNRD
+679 PTNRE

-690 LSEYSENSININ
+690 LSKYAENNININ
-702 MDNVPDDMEF
+702 MDNVPDNMEF
-712 ETTSYNVVPTEKA
+712 ETTSYKVVPTEGA
-725 MVYRKFGFEN
+725 MVYRKFSFDN
-735 VLRYILRVKDAQ
+735 VMRYILRVKDVH
-747 GNYLTGGDAKTEQ
+747 GEYLTGGDARTEQ

-775 NMLAEPEAVSVNI
+775 NMLAEPKTVTVDT
-788 GDGKQCRFSV
+788 GTGKKCRFSM
-798 AGLKANT
+798 AGLKANS

>member
-1 MLSMRIYSE
+1 

-49 IMKTDT
+49 ILKTDT
-55 ALPAGHYV
+55 TLPAGQYV

-72 TGRANIVITEED
+72 TGRANLIITEED

-89 LCLSSEWLDNAGVM
+89 LCLSPEWLNNAGVM
-103 MKKDAY
+103 IKKDAY
-109 YDVFD
+109 DNDFD
-114 KEKQCYVLTR
+114 REKQCYVLPR
-124 NPHTKVDFDYGA
+124 NPHTKVDFDYGT

-161 NGGRLKYYSNFN
+161 NGGRLRYYGNFN
-173 KNVHDDVNAFG
+173 KTVHDDASAFG
-184 NFDGAINLGRWVL
+184 NFDAAINFGRWVL
-197 SSNMNVSHER
+197 SSNINVSYS
-207 DKTEFTSSDL
+207 DNKTEFTSSDL
-217 TMSTAISQVQGD
+217 TLSTAISQVQGD

-243 DFNFYGAAIRSNS
+243 DFNFYGAALRSNS

-362 SDTDLFWLGSLDYGF
+362 SDTGLFWLGSLDYGF

-418 SYDNGEVKT
+418 SYNDGEVKT

-434 YAKSFT
+434 YAKSFSA
-440 DRTDLQ
+440 RTDLQ

-459 FADFNPKDIWR
+459 FVDFNPKDIWR
-470 YARYGGQRSRYEARL
+470 WRSGNQKSRYEARL

-497 YWRQDYWMREGTDT
+497 YWWQDYWMRDGHDA
-511 GSTLSF
+511 GSTLSL
-517 STSVFDS
+517 STSFGD
-524 VSVFLNGSYSKYAW
+524 VSVFLNGSYSKYVW

-550 SVPFDLKGT
+550 SMPFNLQGT
-559 RHYSSNSVGYT
+559 RHYSSNNVGYIRT
-570 RTGGTTFNTSVSAMP
+570 RGTTFNTSVSVSP
-585 TERLNYSLSA
+585 NDRFHYNLSA
-595 NAGSKGE
+595 NAGSEGN

-610 YAFDAIQTNLG
+610 YAFDAIQTNMG
-621 VSRSYNKHGNSQT
+621 VSRFYSKLGNSQT

-665 SIPGVEGI
+665 SIPGVEGV

-679 PTNRD
+679 PTNSS

-690 LSEYSENSININ
+690 LSEYSENNININ
-702 MDNVPDDMEF
+702 MDNVPDNMEF
-712 ETTSYNVVPTEKA
+712 ETTSYKVVPTGGA

-775 NMLAEPEAVSVNI
+775 NMLAEPKMVSVNT
-788 GDGKQCRFSV
+788 GTGKQCRFSIT
-798 AGLKANT
+798 GLKANT

>member
-1 MLSMRIYSE
+1 

-21 LALSIYSHF
+21 LALSIFSHF
-30 SVATE
+30 SIATE
-35 LNLDFIQGTSVIPS
+35 LNLDFIHGARFIPS
-49 IMKTDT
+49 ILKTDT
-55 ALPAGHYV
+55 TLPTGQYV

-72 TGRANIVITEED
+72 TGRVNLIITEDD

-89 LCLSSEWLDNAGVM
+89 LCLSPEWLDNAGVM

-109 YDVFD
+109 DDVFD
-114 KEKQCYVLTR
+114 KKKQCYVLTH

-161 NGGRLKYYSNFN
+161 NGGRLKYYGNFN
-173 KNVHDDVNAFG
+173 KAVHNDVNAFG
-184 NFDGAINLGRWVL
+184 NFDAAINLGRWVL
-197 SSNMNVSHER
+197 SSNMNASHVR
-207 DKTEFTSSDL
+207 DKTKITSSDL
-217 TMSTAISQVQGD
+217 TLSTAISPVQGD
-229 LLLGKSQT
+229 LLLGKSRT
-237 RTELFS
+237 RTGLFS
-243 DFNFYGAAIRSNS
+243 DFNFYGAALRSNS

-264 GYAPDISGIAST
+264 GYAPDISGIASA

-312 VVTVEDESGNKT
+312 VVIVEDESGHKT

-338 PGEFQYNVAVGK
+338 PGELQYNVAVGK

-362 SDTDLFWLGSLDYGF
+362 SDTGLFWLGSLNYGF
-377 STTTLNSA
+377 STTTLNSS

-392 QAGGLGVTQML
+392 QAGGLGITQML
-403 GGLGALSLSANVSKA
+403 GELGALSLSANVSKA
-418 SYDNGEVKT
+418 SYDNGEVKN
-427 GESFSAK
+427 GESFSVK
-434 YAKSFT
+434 YAKSFAE
-440 DRTDLQ
+440 RTDLQ
-446 LLTYRYQSKGYVE
+446 LLTYRYQSKGYTE
-459 FADFNPKDIWR
+459 FADFNPKDMR
-470 YARYGGQRSRYEARL
+470 RYGAQKSRYEARL
-485 SHRFDGT
+485 SHRFDNT

-497 YWRQDYWMREGTDT
+497 YWRQDYWMREGHDI
-511 GSTLSF
+511 GSTLSL
-517 STSVFDS
+517 SSSFDS
-524 VSVFLNGSYSKYAW
+524 VSVFLNGSHSKYVW
-538 SDKADYAVSLSL
+538 SDKADYSVSLSL
-550 SVPFDLKGT
+550 SVPFGLKGLH
-559 RHYSSNSVGYT
+559 HYSSNSVGYT
-570 RTGGTTFNTSVSAMP
+570 RAGGTTFNTSISAMP

-595 NAGSKGE
+595 NAGSKGD

-665 SIPGVEGI
+665 SIPGVEGV

-775 NMLAEPEAVSVNI
+775 NMLAEPKAVSVNT
-788 GDGKQCRFSV
+788 GDGKQCRFSM

>member
-1 MLSMRIYSE
+1 

-21 LALSIYSHF
+21 LALSMYSHF
-30 SVATE
+30 SVSTE

-49 IMKTDT
+49 ILKTDT
-55 ALPAGHYV
+55 TLPAGQYV

-72 TGRANIVITEED
+72 TKRANLVITEED
-84 EKNNR
+84 ETNDS
-89 LCLSSEWLDNAGVM
+89 LCLTPEWLDNAGVM
-103 MKKDAY
+103 MKKNAY
-109 YDVFD
+109 DGVFD

-136 QTLKFNI
+136 QTLKFKI

-161 NGGRLKYYSNFN
+161 NGGRLKYYGNFN
-173 KNVHDDVNAFG
+173 KTVHNDFNAFG
-184 NFDGAINLGRWVL
+184 NLDAAINLGRWVL
-197 SSNMNVSHER
+197 SSNMNISR
-207 DKTEFTSSDL
+207 SDNKTELTSSDL
-217 TMSTAISQVQGD
+217 TLSTAISQVQGD

-243 DFNFYGAAIRSNS
+243 DFNFYGAALRSNS

-290 SKMVP
+290 SRMVP

-312 VVTVEDESGNKT
+312 VVTVEDESGNKI
-324 EQVYP
+324 EQIYP

-338 PGEFQYNVAVGK
+338 PGDFQYNLAVGK

-362 SDTDLFWLGSLDYGF
+362 SDSGLFWLGSLDYGF

-385 FILNDDY
+385 FILNVDY

-418 SYDNGEVKT
+418 SYDDGEVKT

-434 YAKSFT
+434 YAKSFSA
-440 DRTDLQ
+440 RTDLQ

-459 FADFNPKDIWR
+459 FVDFNPVDSWR
-470 YARYGGQRSRYEARL
+470 RRGGNQKSRYEARL
-485 SHRFDGT
+485 SHRFDDT

-497 YWRQDYWMREGTDT
+497 YWRQDYWIREGHDT
-511 GSTLSF
+511 GGTLSL
-517 STSVFDS
+517 STSFDG
-524 VSVFLNGSYSKYAW
+524 VSVFLNGTHSRYVW
-538 SDKADYAVSLSL
+538 SDKADYSVSLNL

-559 RHYSSNSVGYT
+559 RNYSSNSVGYT
-570 RTGGTTFNTSVSAMP
+570 RTSGTTFNSSVSAMP
-585 TERLNYSLSA
+585 TDRFNYSLSA
-595 NAGSKGE
+595 NAGSKGN

-610 YAFDAIQTNLG
+610 YAFDAIQTNMG
-621 VSRSYNKHGNSQT
+621 VSRSYSKHGNSQT
-634 SFSGSVSGSVLG
+634 SFSGSISGSVLG
-646 TSETGP
+646 TAETGP

-658 SDTVGIV
+658 SGTVGII
-665 SIPGVEGI
+665 SIPGVKGV
-673 SVNGSM
+673 SVNSSM
-679 PTNRD
+679 PTNSR

-702 MDNVPDDMEF
+702 MDNVPDNMEF
-712 ETTSYNVVPTEKA
+712 ETTSYKVVPTEGA

-775 NMLAEPEAVSVNI
+775 NMLAEPTSVSVDT
-788 GDGKQCRFSV
+788 GDGKQ
-798 AGLKANT
+798 
-805 NKVQEV
+805 
-811 RCE
+811 

>member
-1 MLSMRIYSE
+1 
-10 MKQRRLFKLSL
+10 MKEYRLFKLSL

-35 LNLDFIQGTSVIPS
+35 LNLDFIHGTSVAPS
-49 IMKTDT
+49 ILKVDT
-55 ALPAGHYV
+55 ALPAGQYV

-72 TGRANIVITEED
+72 SGRANLVITQED

-89 LCLSSEWLDNAGVM
+89 LCLSPEWLNNAGVM
-103 MKKDAY
+103 MKKNAY
-109 YDVFD
+109 DDVFD

-124 NPHTKVDFDYGA
+124 NPHTHVDFDYGA

-150 KTDPARWDYGV
+150 KTDPVLWDYGV
-161 NGGRLKYYSNFN
+161 NGGHLKYYGNFN
-173 KNVHDDVNAFG
+173 KNIHDDVNAFG
-184 NFDGAINLGRWVL
+184 SLDTAINLGRWVL
-197 SSNMNVSHER
+197 SSNTNVSHNRE
-207 DKTEFTSSDL
+207 KTEFTSSDL
-217 TMSTAISQVQGD
+217 TLSTAISQVQGD

-243 DFNFYGAAIRSNS
+243 DFNFYGASLRSNS

-264 GYAPDISGIAST
+264 GYAPDIYGIAPT
-276 PSRITVK
+276 PSRVTVK

-295 AGPYRL
+295 AGPYHL
-301 DDLRPM
+301 EDLRPM

-324 EQVYP
+324 EQIYP

-338 PGEFQYNVAVGK
+338 PGEFQYNLAIGK
-350 KNNSNELDKAFH
+350 KSNSNELDKAFH
-362 SDTDLFWLGSLDYGF
+362 SDTGAFWLGSLDYGF

-385 FILNDDY
+385 FILNDGY
-392 QAGGLGVTQML
+392 QSGGLGVTQML
-403 GGLGALSLSANVSKA
+403 GGVGAISLSANVARA
-418 SYDNGEVKT
+418 SYDNGKEKN

-459 FADFNPKDIWR
+459 FSDFNPKDAWR
-470 YARYGGQRSRYEARL
+470 YGNQKSRYEARL
-485 SHRFDGT
+485 SHRFDGA

-497 YWRQDYWMREGTDT
+497 YWRQDYWMRDGHDT
-511 GSTLSF
+511 GSALSL
-517 STSVFDS
+517 SASFDYI
-524 VSVFLNGSYSKYAW
+524 SVFLNGSYSKYAW
-538 SDKADYAVSLSL
+538 SDKADYSVSLSM
-550 SVPFDLKGT
+550 SVPFDLKGA

-570 RTGGTTFNTSVSAMP
+570 RTGGSTFNTSVSAMP
-585 TERLNYSLSA
+585 TARFNYSLSA
-595 NAGSKGE
+595 NTGSKGDS
-602 RGASASAS
+602 GASASVS
-610 YAFDAIQTNLG
+610 YAFDTIQTNMA
-621 VSRSYNKHGNSQT
+621 VSRSYNRQGNSQT
-634 SFSGSVSGSVLG
+634 SFSGGVSGSVLG

-652 LFTKES
+652 LFSKES

-665 SIPGVEGI
+665 SIPGVEGV

-679 PTNRD
+679 PTNSK
-684 GNTVVW
+684 GNTVVL
-690 LSEYSENSININ
+690 LSEYSENNISIN
-702 MDNVPDDMEF
+702 MDNVPDNMEF
-712 ETTSYNVVPTEKA
+712 ETSSYRVVPTERA
-725 MVYRKFGFEN
+725 MVYRKFGFES
-735 VLRYILRVKDAQ
+735 VLRYILRVKDTQ

-775 NMLAEPEAVSVNI
+775 NMLAEPKTVSVDT
-788 GDGKQCRFSV
+788 GGGKQCRFSM

>member
-1 MLSMRIYSE
+1 

-184 NFDGAINLGRWVL
+184 NFDAAINLGRWVL

>member
-1 MLSMRIYSE
+1 MALTGFPRI
-10 MKQRRLFKLSL
+10 SL
-21 LALSIYSHF
+21 LALSIWYSHF
-30 SVATE
+30 SFADE
-35 LNLDFIQGTSVIPS
+35 LNLDFIQGVDVVPS
-49 IMKTDT
+49 ILRSDT
-55 ALPAGHYV
+55 NYPEGQYI
-63 VDVLVNNER
+63 VDVIVNKER
-72 TGRANIVITEED
+72 TGRLGLNISKED
-84 EKNNR
+84 EQSNM
-89 LCLSSEWLDNAGVM
+89 LCFSPEWLEKAGVM
-103 MKKDAY
+103 LNRDAY
-109 YDVFD
+109 QDIFD
-114 KEKQCYVLTR
+114 EIKGCYVLAKKS
-124 NPHTKVDFDYGA
+124 HTLVDFDYGA
-136 QTLKFNI
+136 QALNFNI

-150 KTDPARWDYGV
+150 KTDPARWDYGR
-161 NGGRLKYYSNFN
+161 NGGRLKYYGNFN
-173 KNVHDDVNAFG
+173 KTVHNDFNAFG
-184 NFDGAINLGRWVL
+184 NFGAAINLGRWVL
-197 SSNMNVSHER
+197 SSNMNISHS
-207 DKTEFTSSDL
+207 DNKTEFTSSDL
-217 TMSTAISQVQGD
+217 TLSTAISQVQGD

-243 DFNFYGAAIRSNS
+243 DFNFYGAALRSNS

-264 GYAPDISGIAST
+264 GYAPDISGVAPT

-324 EQVYP
+324 EQIYP

-338 PGEFQYNVAVGK
+338 PGEYQYNLAVGK
-350 KNNSNELDKAFH
+350 RNNSNELDQAFD
-362 SDTDLFWLGSLDYGF
+362 SDTGLFWLGSLDYGF

-385 FILNDDY
+385 FILNDNY
-392 QAGGLGVTQML
+392 QSGGLGVTQML

-418 SYDNGEVKT
+418 SYDSGEEKT
-427 GESFSAK
+427 GGSFSAK

-459 FADFNPKDIWR
+459 FVDFNPKDIWR
-470 YARYGGQRSRYEARL
+470 YGNQRSRYEARL

-497 YWRQDYWMREGTDT
+497 YWRQDYWLREGHDT
-511 GSTLSF
+511 GGTLSL
-517 STSVFDS
+517 STFAFDS
-524 VSVFLNGSYSKYAW
+524 VSLFLNGSYSKYAW
-538 SDKADYAVSLSL
+538 SDKPDYSVSLSV
-550 SVPFDLKGT
+550 SVPFNLKGT
-559 RHYSSNSVGYT
+559 RYYNSSSASYT
-570 RTGGTTFNTSVSAMP
+570 RTGGTTFNSSVSAMP
-585 TERLNYSLSA
+585 TDRFNYSLSA
-595 NAGSKGE
+595 NAGSKGD

-610 YAFDAIQTNLG
+610 YAFDAIQTNMG
-621 VSRSYNKHGNSQT
+621 VSSSYGKQGYSQT

-646 TSETGP
+646 TSETGL
-652 LFTKES
+652 LFTKEP

-665 SIPGVEGI
+665 NIPGVEGI

-679 PTNRD
+679 PTDRN
-684 GNTVVW
+684 GNTVVR
-690 LSEYSENSININ
+690 LSEYSENNISVN
-702 MDNVPDDMEF
+702 MDNVPDNMEF

-747 GNYLTGGDAKTEQ
+747 GDYLTGGDAKTEQ

-775 NMLAEPEAVSVNI
+775 NMLAEPKSVSVNT
-788 GDGKQCRFSV
+788 GNGQQCRFSM

>member
-1 MLSMRIYSE
+1 

-49 IMKTDT
+49 ILKTDT
-55 ALPAGHYV
+55 ALPAGQYV

-72 TGRANIVITEED
+72 TGRANLVITEAD
-84 EKNNR
+84 EKNNS
-89 LCLSSEWLDNAGVM
+89 LCLSPEWLDNAGVM
-103 MKKDAY
+103 MKQDAY
-109 YDVFD
+109 DEAFD
-114 KEKQCYVLTR
+114 KEEQCYVLTR
-124 NPHTKVDFDYGA
+124 NPHTKVAFDYGA

-161 NGGRLKYYSNFN
+161 NGGRLKYYGNFN
-173 KNVHDDVNAFG
+173 KTVHNDMNAFG
-184 NFDGAINLGRWVL
+184 NLDATINLGRWVL
-197 SSNMNVSHER
+197 SSNMNMSHDR
-207 DKTEFTSSDL
+207 DKTEITSSDL
-217 TMSTAISQVQGD
+217 TLSTAISQVQGD

-243 DFNFYGAAIRSNS
+243 DFNFYGVALRSNS

-264 GYAPDISGIAST
+264 GYAPGITGIAST

-307 GNGDL
+307 GNGEL

-350 KNNSNELDKAFH
+350 KNNNNELDKAFH
-362 SDTDLFWLGSLDYGF
+362 SDTGLFWLGSLDYGF

-392 QAGGLGVTQML
+392 QAAGLGGTQML
-403 GGLGALSLSANVSKA
+403 GGLGALSLSANMSKA

-459 FADFNPKDIWR
+459 FADFNPKDIWS

-524 VSVFLNGSYSKYAW
+524 VSVFLNGAYSKYAW

-595 NAGSKGE
+595 NAGSTGD

-621 VSRSYNKHGNSQT
+621 VSRSYNKHGNSHT

-646 TSETGP
+646 TSESGP

-665 SIPGVEGI
+665 SIPGVEGV

-690 LSEYSENSININ
+690 LSEYSENNININ

-712 ETTSYNVVPTEKA
+712 ETTSFNVVPTEKA

-735 VLRYILRVKDAQ
+735 VLRYILRVKNAQ

-775 NMLAEPEAVSVNI
+775 NMLAEPKAVSVNI
-788 GDGKQCRFSV
+788 GNGKQCRFST